1 MAIQRPVSP
10 YAVNRRNSQ
19 HAPFPGSG
27 ARVQNAALGGALS
40 ADAGSN
46 AAASG
51 EIPRV
56 VHPPGVPEA
65 QPIGVPVRAP
75 EAPSAPSAPTA
86 PSSPSSAAA
95 STASPYAGR
104 PGYDAIARA
113 YQNYLGRPGSDG
125 EILSHLNGGQ
135 WLDQASSPGLNSSI
149 ASIYNSPEANTFR
162 GRPAPSAASTATAAA
177 TDGVYGVGGGAWG
190 SNYEWQGGPDGP
202 KVSDLFAKVGDS
214 SRLTGFNTAGWG
226 TGERGTESSKNAFG
240 MIASRYDPR
249 DDSSLDRMLADPD
262 FQAFYPGAKKVGVD
276 KIDFGD
282 GIAVDVWRNHV
293 PGQGGDAWA
302 YQPPGGSAPAA
313 APSAAPQ
320 AGIATPLAGLSTADP
335 NQPDFYPRLLAT
347 LLQQLE
353 I

>member
-1 MAIQRPVSP
+1 MAIQRSP

-40 ADAGSN
+40 ADSN

-56 VHPPGVPEA
+56 VNPPGVPET
-65 QPIGVPVRAP
+65 QPVGVPVRAP
-75 EAPSAPSAPTA
+75 DAPSAPSSPTA

-104 PGYDAIARA
+104 AGYDAIARA
-113 YQNYLGRPGSDG
+113 YQNYLGRAGSDG
-125 EILSHLNGGQ
+125 EIMSHLNGGQ
-135 WLDQASSPGLNSSI
+135 WLDQASGPGLNSSI

-162 GRPAPSAASTATAAA
+162 AKPPTAAPSAINAASAAA
-177 TDGVYGVGGGAWG
+177 DGVYGAGGGAWG

-202 KVSDLFAKVGDS
+202 KVSDLVGKVGDP

-226 TGERGTESSKNAFG
+226 SGERGTESSKNTFG
-240 MIASRYDPR
+240 MIASRYDM
-249 DDSSLDRMLADPD
+249 SAEGLQQLMADPD
-262 FQAFYPGAKKVGVD
+262 FKAFFPAAKLVGVD

-282 GIAVDVWRNHV
+282 GRANDVIRNFD
-293 PGQGGDAWA
+293 PATGRGDAWA
-302 YQPPGGSAPAA
+302 YQLDTPGGGGGAAPAA
-313 APSAAPQ
+313 AGPSA
-320 AGIATPLAGLSTADP
+320 GVATPLAGLTNADP
-335 NQPDFYPRLLAT
+335 NSPDFYPKLLAT